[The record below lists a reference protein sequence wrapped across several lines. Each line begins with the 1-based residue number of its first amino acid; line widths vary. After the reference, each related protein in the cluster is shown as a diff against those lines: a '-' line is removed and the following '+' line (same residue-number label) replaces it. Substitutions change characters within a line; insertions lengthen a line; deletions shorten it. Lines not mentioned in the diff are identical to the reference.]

1 MDDSS
6 VQAFLEQAPASADH
20 VAAKVRRFLEAHQA
34 PVDGNDGSP
43 PSLHRPVVLVTSG
56 GTTVPL
62 ERNCVRFIDNF
73 SKGTRGALSAEQ
85 FLQAGYAVIFLSRHG
100 SAQPFVSEFQ
110 EQLGAETLTDTFEL
124 GGDGS
129 VHVRGKVQA
138 QMAAAVAR
146 VQGVLGQGRYL
157 QLPYT
162 TLFEYLKYLQ
172 AVALA
177 LAPHGPSVLF
187 YMAAAVSDFY
197 MPWSDMAEHKIQS
210 ADGPLTLTLAKV
222 PKMLGTLRR
231 CWCPAAMLVSFKLE
245 TDEQLLLRKATSAVE
260 GQGVHLVVAN
270 ELHSRKDRVWLVQ
283 QAAAAQQQVAASQQ
297 QAAGMA
303 VQKIERPPHVAVI
316 EELLVAEVV
325 ASHQQHMRQAAEA
338 AAVAAAQG

>member
-1 MDDSS
+1 MDSS
-6 VQAFLEQAPASADH
+6 VQAFLEQAPVSADE
-20 VAAKVRRFLEAHQA
+20 VAARVQRFLKAHQV
-34 PVDGNDGSP
+34 PIDGNGGSP
-43 PSLHRPVVLVTSG
+43 PSLQRPVVLITSG

-110 EQLGAETLTDTFEL
+110 EQLGRRNADRHI
-124 GGDGS
+124 
-129 VHVRGKVQA
+129 VHVRDKVQA

-172 AVALA
+172 AVAVA
-177 LAPHGPSVLF
+177 LAPYGPSVLF

-197 MPWSDMAEHKIQS
+197 MPWSDMAECKKS
-210 ADGPLTLTLAKV
+210 VDGPLTLTL
-222 PKMLGTLRR
+222 T
-231 CWCPAAMLVSFKLE
+231 KL
-245 TDEQLLLRKATSAVE
+245 QAVD
-260 GQGVHLVVAN
+260 G
-270 ELHSRKDRVWLVQ
+270 
-283 QAAAAQQQVAASQQ
+283 
-297 QAAGMA
+297 
-303 VQKIERPPHVAVI
+303 
-316 EELLVAEVV
+316 
-325 ASHQQHMRQAAEA
+325 
-338 AAVAAAQG
+338 